1 MEIFVVGADAEVNG
15 ELAAAS
21 EGMDSKGRVTGPFF
35 VSQVGPRSGVPLR

>member
-21 EGMDSKGRVTGPFF
+21 EGMDSKGRRVTGGNQDRSFF
-35 VSQVGPRSGVPLR
+35 RGREFP